1 MSKGQEEANTA
12 KNGPVIQGQVHAIDH
27 SPCVSDSSDGDEE
40 LDESAVSVIFAT
52 RNIFYKYLDEILS
65 STVDICRCFG

>member
-1 MSKGQEEANTA
+1 MSKGQEEINTA

-40 LDESAVSVIFAT
+40 LDEESAVIIFLNVYT
-52 RNIFYKYLDEILS
+52 FSLK
-65 STVDICRCFG
+65 F